1 MTVPG
6 AAIAVPALAHR
17 GGNGVNDSDT
27 DGLVLRS
34 FEVTSNPGLML
45 ALGPEHPIVRVNA
58 ATEALLQ
65 LDRRQLVGRPCLA
78 ALKCIAR
85 IRSA

>member
-1 MTVPG
+1 M
-6 AAIAVPALAHR
+6 
-17 GGNGVNDSDT
+17 NDSDT

-65 LDRRQLVGRPCLA
+65 LDRR
-78 ALKCIAR
+78 
-85 IRSA
+85 